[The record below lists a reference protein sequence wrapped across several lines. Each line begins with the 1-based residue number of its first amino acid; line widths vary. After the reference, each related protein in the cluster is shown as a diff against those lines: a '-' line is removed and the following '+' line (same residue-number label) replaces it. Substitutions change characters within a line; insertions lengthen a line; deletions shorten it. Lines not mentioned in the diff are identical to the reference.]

1 MTISTTSHRPPI
13 IAPSMLKCDFG
24 HLNDEIERL
33 ELAGA
38 QWLHWDVMDGHFVP
52 NLSYGA
58 LLIESVRSR
67 TKAFFDAHLM
77 ISDPGKYLDD
87 YIKAGLDAIT
97 FHIEAVP
104 EPTTL
109 LRRIR
114 AAGRQ
119 AGLAINP
126 GTTAERIEPFLA
138 ECDLV
143 LVMSVEPGFGGQK
156 FMPQV
161 LDKAKFLRSRMLPQ
175 TLLSIDGG
183 IAAPTIASAAA
194 VGCQIFVAGSA
205 IFDEPDY
212 QVAIGDLKRLATVE
226 SDPQLNRCLHLQ
238 PRRSS
243 NRAVER

>member
-1 MTISTTSHRPPI
+1 MTISAAAQHPPI

-24 HLNDEIERL
+24 NLHGEIERL
-33 ELAGA
+33 EAAGST
-38 QWLHWDVMDGHFVP
+38 WMHWDVMDGHFVP

-58 LLIESVRSR
+58 MLIQSVRGR

-77 ISDPGKYLDD
+77 ISDPEKYLDD
-87 YIKAGLDAIT
+87 YIKAGCDAIT

-104 EPTTL
+104 EPTRL
-109 LRRIR
+109 LQRIR

-126 GTTAERIEPFLA
+126 GTPAERIMPFVA
-138 ECDLV
+138 DCDLV

-156 FMPQV
+156 FMPQM
-161 LDKAKFLRSRMLPQ
+161 LDKARSLKPKLPAQ

-183 IAAPTIASAAA
+183 IAAPTIGSAAA
-194 VGCQIFVAGSA
+194 AGCQVFVAGSA

-212 QVAIGDLKRLATVE
+212 GAAMSNLRQLA
-226 SDPQLNRCLHLQ
+226 LG
-238 PRRSS
+238 SS
-243 NRAVER
+243 K

>member
-1 MTISTTSHRPPI
+1 
-13 IAPSMLKCDFG
+13 MLKCDFG
-24 HLNDEIERL
+24 DLAGEIERL
-33 ELAGA
+33 DAAGSN
-38 QWLHWDVMDGHFVP
+38 WLHWDVMDGHFVP

-58 LLIESVRSR
+58 MVIQSVRSR

-77 ISDPGKYLDD
+77 IGDPAKYLDD
-87 YIKAGLDAIT
+87 YIKAGCDAIT

-104 EPTTL
+104 DPLSL
-109 LRRIR
+109 LKRIR

-119 AGLAINP
+119 AGLALNP
-126 GTTAERIEPFLA
+126 GTAVSRIEPFLS

-161 LDKAKFLRSRMLPQ
+161 LEKVRTLKSQVSSQ

-183 IAAPTIASAAA
+183 IAAATIASAAA
-194 VGCQIFVAGSA
+194 AGCQIFVAGSA

-212 QVAIGDLKRLATVE
+212 QWAIKNLERLATVE
-226 SDPQLNRCLHLQ
+226 SGELP
-238 PRRSS
+238 
-243 NRAVER
+243 